1 MKFPYKLFLIILT
14 INIVLLSACSNEKE
28 GNVENYINS
37 NPTEIKITNGQ
48 NGNTINIDN
57 TEEKDKIIQQ
67 VKKLKIFPTKQEDLK
82 GYNYR
87 IELINNE
94 KLVNTITLMGEVIQF
109 DENYYKVNEQEIKT
123 LETLIDEL
131 N

>member
-28 GNVENYINS
+28 GNVEDYINS